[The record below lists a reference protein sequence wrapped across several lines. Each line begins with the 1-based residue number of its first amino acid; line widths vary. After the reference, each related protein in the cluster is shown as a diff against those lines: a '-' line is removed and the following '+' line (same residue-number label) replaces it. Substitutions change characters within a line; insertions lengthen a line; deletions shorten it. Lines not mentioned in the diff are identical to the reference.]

1 VTDWD
6 SDTNVTHETEVPSP
20 STTVRDRASL
30 VVLAGPRVG
39 TLVRIEGRELIIG
52 RSLRAELCVDDD
64 GVSRHHARIRPGD
77 GGIWIEDLESR
88 NGTFVNGVKVTT
100 PVRLEDGDKIHVG
113 RSSIVKFTY
122 HDALDDSFQ
131 ERVVVSALRDPLT
144 RLYNK
149 RYFDERLDAELRFAH
164 RHGSQL
170 ALLMIDVDHFKRVN
184 DQRGHL
190 VGDTVLTSV
199 AQALARAIRNEDVAA
214 RFGGEEFVV
223 ILRAT
228 GLDQALLLGRA
239 PAAQDRGAA
248 HRDRRR
254 PAAAGDRVDRRRR
267 AQPGRRHRRRA
278 GRGGGSRAVRGQ
290 ASRPQPRR
298 GRGVGVGGGGGGG
311 AALDARAVGVVHR
324 PERHRDRVARR
335 RRCRWSSAARQ
346 VGGVDRRAAGVD
358 HRQADRAAE
367 GVAVAAG
374 ADVADRRSSR
384 QTTSAWNSSGSGSST
399 RSCTSRGVSGPAAL
413 RASTASLPRKPP
425 GLPRSTAKPRPAS
438 SGPSVL
444 SMSWP

>member
-1 VTDWD
+1 MTDWD
-6 SDTNVTHETEVPSP
+6 SDTIVTHETEVPSP

-228 GLDQALLLGRA
+228 GLDQALLLGERLRRKIEELRIEIDGG
-239 PAAQDRGAA
+239 PPQQVTVSIGAA
-248 HRDRRR
+248 ALN
-254 PAAAGDRVDRRRR
+254 PGAGTAD
-267 AQPGRRHRRRA
+267 AL
-278 GRGGGSRAVRGQ
+278 
-290 ASRPQPRR
+290 
-298 GRGVGVGGGGGGG
+298 VG
-311 AALDARAVGVVHR
+311 A
-324 PERHRDRVARR
+324 
-335 RRCRWSSAARQ
+335 
-346 VGGVDRRAAGVD
+346 
-358 HRQADRAAE
+358 ADRALY
-367 GVAVAAG
+367 AAKQAG
-374 ADVADRRSSR
+374 RNR
-384 QTTSAWNSSGSGSST
+384 
-399 RSCTSRGVSGPAAL
+399 VSG
-413 RASTASLPRKPP
+413 
-425 GLPRSTAKPRPAS
+425 
-438 SGPSVL
+438 
-444 SMSWP
+444 

>member
-1 VTDWD
+1 MTDWD

-64 GVSRHHARIRPGD
+64 GVSRHHARVRPGE
-77 GGIWIEDLESR
+77 GGIWIEDLGSR
-88 NGTFVNGVKVTT
+88 NGTFVNGIKVTG

-113 RSSIVKFTY
+113 RSSIIKFTY

-190 VGDTVLTSV
+190 VGDTVLTAV
-199 AQALARAIRNEDVAA
+199 AQTLARAIRNEDVVA
-214 RFGGEEFVV
+214 RVGGEEFVV

-228 GLDQALLLGRA
+228 ALDQALLLGERLRRKVEELRIEHDGGGE
-239 PAAQDRGAA
+239 PLRVTVSIGAA
-248 HRDRRR
+248 
-254 PAAAGDRVDRRRR
+254 
-267 AQPGRRHRRRA
+267 
-278 GRGGGSRAVRGQ
+278 AVT
-290 ASRPQPRR
+290 P
-298 GRGVGVGGGGGGG
+298 GVGTADELVG
-311 AALDARAVGVVHR
+311 A
-324 PERHRDRVARR
+324 
-335 RRCRWSSAARQ
+335 
-346 VGGVDRRAAGVD
+346 
-358 HRQADRAAE
+358 ADRALY
-367 GVAVAAG
+367 AAKQAG
-374 ADVADRRSSR
+374 RNRV
-384 QTTSAWNSSGSGSST
+384 GG
-399 RSCTSRGVSGPAAL
+399 
-413 RASTASLPRKPP
+413 
-425 GLPRSTAKPRPAS
+425 
-438 SGPSVL
+438 
-444 SMSWP
+444 